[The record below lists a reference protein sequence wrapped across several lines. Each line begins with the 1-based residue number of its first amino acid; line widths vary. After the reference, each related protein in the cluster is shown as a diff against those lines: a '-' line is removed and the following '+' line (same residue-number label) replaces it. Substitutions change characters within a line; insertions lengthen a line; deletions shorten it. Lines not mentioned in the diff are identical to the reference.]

1 MWKSVRLRVR
11 AFSGEVNLDNSDRR
25 VEAKGDDEVGVTF
38 APMLCDCSL
47 PRDNLRW
54 MPSIRGVFVARQ
66 GVGWHRHQTTWLGQ
80 DDNRRA
86 GDG

>member
-1 MWKSVRLRVR
+1 MWKSVRFRVR

-47 PRDNLRW
+47 PRDNLKIDAKY
-54 MPSIRGVFVARQ
+54 SGVFVARQ
-66 GVGWHRHQTTWLGQ
+66 GV
-80 DDNRRA
+80 D
-86 GDG
+86 